1 MTTFAYTAKDAHGA
15 TVEGM
20 IEAQNERAAVTALR
34 DHKLFP
40 VSLKQKAEATASVLS
55 QFRFLKFAQHFE
67 IVGFTRQL
75 ATMVEAG
82 LTLTEALT
90 ILREQT
96 KNPDMQRMVAQ
107 IIRDIDGGM
116 SFADALDR
124 HQETFSMVFI
134 SLVRAGESAGV
145 LDKVLTRLS
154 ENLEKER
161 DFRSKVKGAM
171 IYPVIVITAMIG
183 VVIVMMVFVLPRL
196 TSLFGELGSSL
207 PLPTRILIG
216 ASSFMVAY
224 WYILAG
230 FFVGGA
236 IWLRWWGKTDVGRRA
251 VDRFRLRVPL
261 FGAILENVVLAEFTR
276 TLSLLITAGIP
287 IIEGLTTVA
296 RALENVL
303 YQDAIMQ
310 ASREVERGTPLATP
324 ISREPIFPPIV
335 GQMIRTGESTGKLDV
350 LLLRLSSYF
359 ESEAEHQIRGL
370 TAAIEPIIMI
380 ILGLGVAFLV
390 MAVILPIYQIT
401 SAF

>member
-15 TVEGM
+15 TVQGI
-20 IEAQNERAAVTALR
+20 IEAPNERAAVIALR
-34 DHKLFP
+34 DHKLMP
-40 VSLKQKAEATASVLS
+40 ISLKKKAEAAESVLS
-55 QFRFLKFAQHFE
+55 QFRFLKFTQHFE

-75 ATMVEAG
+75 ATMVDAG

-96 KNPDMQRMVAQ
+96 KNLDMQRMVAQ

-145 LDKVLTRLS
+145 LDKVLTRLA

-171 IYPVIVITAMIG
+171 IYPVIVVTAMIG

-216 ASSFMVAY
+216 ASNFMVAY

-230 FFVGGA
+230 FFLGGA
-236 IWLRWWGKTDVGRRA
+236 IWLRWWGKTNLGQRA
-251 VDRFRLRVPL
+251 IDRFRLRVPL

-287 IIEGLTTVA
+287 IIEGLQTVA

-303 YQDAIMQ
+303 YQDAILQ